1 MAKMILWNCKSSVVV
16 RSFLSFNVMYRL
28 VAQKVFGLAVVAYDW
43 IEELEIATSCNA
55 LWKR

>member
-1 MAKMILWNCKSSVVV
+1 MILWNCKSSVVV

-28 VAQKVFGLAVVAYDW
+28 VAQNVFGLAVVAYDW
-43 IEELEIATSCNA
+43 IEELEIATSCSA